1 MRFGFSLSDS
11 ESMRGA
17 GSSFRRSRAG
27 ISPDRGSCV
36 STTSK
41 SIPCS
46 KRASDGLREYSK
58 MIVDV
63 ETFSSCI
70 EDWVLQKLP
79 SNSCDKK
86 LLFKP
91 PFMVDELQK
100 LDYALDGVFFQ
111 QLFRMPYS
119 HHGYD
124 NSREEKFLALVCFLQ
139 TIVDGLWRTFWHKTG
154 EPPFFVSC
162 PRYPGSRFYTIEQ
175 AVSNG
180 RLGGLCGAAVVAK
193 VDSDSHVRWNDVLE
207 LALFK
212 SDITDGKSKAFS
224 MLSICEAL
232 FYGFHILLLRNLSKS
247 GASKGSS
254 IYMLVL
260 DSKFGGIIKFGGDLS
275 RLDVNSCNPYH
286 AVVEWIKNHAE
297 VSVSPI
303 DRVWNKLGN
312 ANWGDVGT
320 LQLLLATYY
329 SIIQWKGPPRKSI
342 AHLATDQSLL
352 IQKRRLQC
360 YGLSAQIQNGHNGQ
374 WETIELDHQSDQT
387 PNKLSMRPN
396 LKEGEVIRLE
406 DSQGQVK
413 FQIKDII
420 LVGDSLSYSAFTLDQ
435 PCKLFTLYVGV
446 HPSRLEPSWEAM
458 SLWYL
463 VQRQTKI
470 LNIMKQQGV
479 SSKNLPELILS
490 GRVLHS
496 GHCSKQNPGDCCEHP
511 WCGTP
516 VLVTSPVGEP
526 VSHIIARYG
535 SFCTEEALRFCRD
548 ILTSLKSA
556 TSANIQHGD
565 ICPENIV
572 RVISLN
578 GRTESLYIAVSW
590 GRAVLEDRDSPAMNL
605 QFSSVYAL
613 QHRKLCPS
621 SDTESLIY
629 LLYFVCGGEM
639 QQQDSIESALRWRER
654 CWAKRMIQHQLGEV
668 STLLK
673 AFADYVDS
681 LCGTP
686 YPVDYDIWLR
696 RLNRVVACSDKG
708 KCVERLET
716 SLRFEDVAETS
727 GTSGGCS
734 SFTY

>member
-1 MRFGFSLSDS
+1 MRFGFSHSDS
-11 ESMRGA
+11 ESVRG
-17 GSSFRRSRAG
+17 GKSSFGRSRNG
-27 ISPDRGSCV
+27 ISPDRSSCV
-36 STTSK
+36 SNASK

-46 KRASDGLREYSK
+46 RSAFDGLREYSK
-58 MIVDV
+58 TVVDI
-63 ETFSSCI
+63 ETFSSYI
-70 EDWVLQKLP
+70 EDWILQKLP
-79 SNSCDKK
+79 SNSSDKK

-111 QLFRMPYS
+111 QLFRMPFS
-119 HHGYD
+119 HHAYD

-139 TIVDGLWRTFWHKTG
+139 TIIDSLWQTFWHKTG
-154 EPPFFVSC
+154 EPPLFVSC

-180 RLGGLCGAAVVAK
+180 RIGGLCGAAVVTK
-193 VDSDSHVRWNDVLE
+193 VDPDSQVRWDHVLE

-212 SDITDGKSKAFS
+212 SDITDGKRKAFS
-224 MLSICEAL
+224 MISICEAL
-232 FYGFHILLLRNLSKS
+232 FYGFHILLSRNLSKLN
-247 GASKGSS
+247 APRNNF

-260 DSKFGGIIKFGGDLS
+260 DSKFGGVIKFGGDLS
-275 RLDVNSCNPYH
+275 LLDVNSCNPH
-286 AVVEWIKNHAE
+286 HSVVEWIKNHAE
-297 VSVSPI
+297 VFVSPI

-320 LQLLLATYY
+320 LQLLLATYN

-342 AHLATDQSLL
+342 ASLATDHSLH
-352 IQKRRLQC
+352 IQKRRLEC
-360 YGLSAQIQNGHNGQ
+360 YGLTSQVENGHDGQ
-374 WETIELDHQSDQT
+374 WETMELDHSDQT
-387 PNKLSMRPN
+387 PNRLSMYPK
-396 LKEGEVIRLE
+396 LKEGEVILLE
-406 DSQGQVK
+406 DSQSQVT

-420 LVGDSLSYSAFTLDQ
+420 IVGDCLSYSAFYLDQ

-463 VQRQTKI
+463 VQRQTKV
-470 LNIMKQQGV
+470 LSIMKQKGV
-479 SSKNLPELILS
+479 LGKNLPELIVS
-490 GRVLHS
+490 GRVLHP
-496 GHCSKQNPGDCCEHP
+496 GHCTKQNPADRCNHP
-511 WCGTP
+511 LCGTP

-526 VSHIIARYG
+526 VSYIIARYG

-548 ILTSLKSA
+548 ILMSLRSA
-556 TSANIQHGD
+556 ALANIQHGD

-572 RVISLN
+572 RVISSK
-578 GRTESLYIAVSW
+578 GRIESLYVPVSW

-629 LLYFVCGGEM
+629 LLYFVSGGEM

-654 CWAKRMIQHQLGEV
+654 CWAKRMIQHRLGEV

-696 RLNRVVACSDKG
+696 RLNRVVAGSDKG
-708 KCVERLET
+708 KSIERSEA
-716 SLRFEDVAETS
+716 SLRFGDAAEMS

-734 SFTY
+734 SYTC